1 MKIDKVTRPSV
12 DTKLSAVTVEAKDK
26 VIFQEMMSEKRDK
39 GQLDK
44 LEEMLSKID
53 KKGKD
58 LSEKQTIANLLDYK
72 KMVKEFVADAVEY
85 GLKLEKQGG
94 FRRGGRSR
102 VFKLV
107 KKVDEKLLNL
117 TDEIISKEKKG
128 LDILKCVGEIQGM
141 LLNIY
146 A

>member
-12 DTKLSAVTVEAKDK
+12 DTKVSAVNVEAKDK

-107 KKVDEKLLNL
+107 KKIDEKLLNL
-117 TDEIISKEKKG
+117 TDEVISKEKKG

-141 LLNIY
+141 LINIY